1 MFLITSL
8 VSKSRSIWALS
19 KSIVNP
25 VVSTSVIKPLSFL
38 TKKNGSFTVTVDI
51 FAKKFL
57 GSDDK
62 KIYFPFILS
71 PAFLNVISTPIFLSI
86 GSRLSVYNDSKEI
99 LYIVRS
105 SIYPFETFWINSF
118 GKSITKFP
126 SQSRKFNS
134 FDFLIRFWDNDFWEV
149 EKE

>member
-1 MFLITSL
+1 M
-8 VSKSRSIWALS
+8 
-19 KSIVNP
+19 
-25 VVSTSVIKPLSFL
+25 
-38 TKKNGSFTVTVDI
+38 DI

-99 LYIVRS
+99 LYIVRF
-105 SIYPFETFWINSF
+105 SIYPFVSFLIKSF
-118 GKSITKFP
+118 GKSIINLLSHSLKFK
-126 SQSRKFNS
+126 SSG
-134 FDFLIRFWDNDFWEV
+134 FLFG
-149 EKE
+149 